1 MLAAFTRTISRCWS
15 RTMEA
20 KRGETPTPWLTEA
33 QPIPT
38 ETLPCAERRL
48 VVLGTPAPT
57 LSTPMRLTAAP
68 TAPSCGKKWAGSSDN
83 REMREWWIVRYGQ
96 DGNYPAGAGVAD
108 GCDPTVYTCFFNGE
122 AEGSL
127 ARVP

>member
-1 MLAAFTRTISRCWS
+1 VAYGGSA
-15 RTMEA
+15 
-20 KRGETPTPWLTEA
+20 
-33 QPIPT
+33 
-38 ETLPCAERRL
+38 
-48 VVLGTPAPT
+48 PAYG
-57 LSTPMRLTAAP
+57 
-68 TAPSCGKKWAGSSDN
+68 APSHCGSIAGGAGPPCGGGAPLAYFCTAHSGAHIAIMLKAAGLDN
-83 REMREWWIVRYGQ
+83 REIREWWIVRYGQ